1 MTSWKTW
8 INGLTRK
15 VLEKNQSFQ
24 QLCVGTLVF
33 FFFFSENG
41 RKTSCACKFNESERT
56 SVHKEK
62 RMQVF
67 SLVVCATLDCKQSWN
82 LKQISKNFRISVN
95 LSHILVVFLQEGSF
109 VFFSL
114 TGTVNTA
121 DHPLAE
127 LCEFCA
133 ISHPEKMLDLTTEYR
148 YTSRESGA
156 IDRLSL
162 VASWH

>member
-1 MTSWKTW
+1 M
-8 INGLTRK
+8 
-15 VLEKNQSFQ
+15 
-24 QLCVGTLVF
+24 
-33 FFFFSENG
+33 
-41 RKTSCACKFNESERT
+41 
-56 SVHKEK
+56 
-62 RMQVF
+62 
-67 SLVVCATLDCKQSWN
+67 
-82 LKQISKNFRISVN
+82 N